1 VNDPWLLLPETVR
14 DATLPLLRSF
24 GTRRV
29 PHEGVV
35 YWLGVETSGPVAVLQ
50 ALAPRATT
58 GPGFI
63 RTTSGANAEV
73 IGVACELGLAIVAQ
87 VHSHPR
93 GWAEHSA
100 GDDERALKPY
110 PGSLSVVVPHYAR
123 GAADP
128 ADWGCTGGT
137 GASSNFRRDP
147 ARRSRSCRPRGI
159 SGRGHGH

>member
-1 VNDPWLLLPETVR
+1 VKDPWLLLPEAVR
-14 DATLPLLRSF
+14 DATLSLLQSS

-35 YWLGVETSGPVAVLQ
+35 YWLGVETSGPFAVLQ

-58 GPGFI
+58 GSGFF
-63 RTTSGANAEV
+63 RTTSGANAEA

-93 GWAEHSA
+93 GWAEHSD

-110 PGSLSVVVPHYAR
+110 PGSLSVVIPQYAR
-123 GAADP
+123 GAVNP
-128 ADWGCTGGT
+128 AAWGVYRWNGT
-137 GASSNFRRDP
+137 EFESPQDLGSPITIVPTARDL
-147 ARRSRSCRPRGI
+147 R
-159 SGRGHGH
+159 